1 MMNDSPLTPDPDL
14 IYSLYSGGFKAQLI
28 RIALLLDVFSPLATG
43 AADAQ
48 AIAQSC
54 GCEVTELTAL
64 LNYLCSLDLLDRQAD
79 TYALSP
85 TAATFLVPGKE
96 SYAGGWV
103 LANTDPEL
111 WNGVLQAMRSGQP
124 YSAKLPYEQ
133 DAWLES
139 YRSSRTS
146 KSLEMW
152 KAVGIEAGKCPG
164 LRVLDL
170 ACGCAIKSFVLAHA
184 DPTVQITCQD
194 SAQVLEVARA
204 LGERLRILSQ
214 VDFLPGDLLSVDL
227 GNAAYDAAL
236 LGQITY
242 SLTPAK
248 NINVI
253 RRVYEALS
261 PGGTLVIDAIMA
273 SEPSTEYASLVNMVM
288 RTVFSGASYPF
299 VQYRRWLEE
308 AGFKQVTQH
317 SEYWVSAIK

>member
-14 IYSLYSGGFKAQLI
+14 IYSLYSGSFKAQFI

-43 AADAQ
+43 AKDAQ
-48 AIAQSC
+48 TIAQSC
-54 GCEVTELTAL
+54 GCDVTELTAL
-64 LNYLCSLDLLDRQAD
+64 LDYLCSLDLLDRQGN
-79 TYALSP
+79 TYALLP
-85 TAATFLVPGKE
+85 TAATFLVTGKK

-103 LANTDPEL
+103 LADTDPEL

-124 YSAKLPYEQ
+124 YSTKFPYEQ

-139 YRSSRTS
+139 YRSSRIS

-152 KAVGIEAGKCPG
+152 KAAGIEAGKCPG

-170 ACGCAIKSFVLAHA
+170 ACGCAIKSFVLAQA
-184 DPTVQITCQD
+184 DPTVRITCQD
-194 SAQVLEVARA
+194 SAQVLEVARE
-204 LGERLRILSQ
+204 LGERLQILSQ
-214 VDFLPGDLLSVDL
+214 VDFLPGDLFSVAL
-227 GNAAYDAAL
+227 GIATYDAAL

-242 SLTPAK
+242 SLSPAK

-253 RRVYEALS
+253 RRVYDALS
-261 PGGTLVIDAIMA
+261 PGGPLVIDAIMA
-273 SEPSTEYASLVNMVM
+273 SEPPTEYASLVNLLT
-288 RTVFSGASYPF
+288 RTVFGGASYPF
-299 VQYRRWLEE
+299 IQYREWLED